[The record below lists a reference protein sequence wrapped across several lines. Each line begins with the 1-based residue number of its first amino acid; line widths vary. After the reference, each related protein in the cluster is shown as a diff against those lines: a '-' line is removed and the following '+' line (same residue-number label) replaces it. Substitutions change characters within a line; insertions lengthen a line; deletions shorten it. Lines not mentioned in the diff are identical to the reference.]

1 VPRSRSTSSCSRFRP
16 DTGSVSGGWD
26 LIIDDDNA
34 TSTRYLS
41 DATDQV
47 RDYLDTLD
55 PGTDHSTVQV
65 DVVPEIGDLSDQIT
79 ESREATAAAA
89 AAQADAAAQIR
100 RVARRLRDEGFSVT
114 DSATLL
120 GVSRGRVSQL
130 LSPKTVTA

>member
-1 VPRSRSTSSCSRFRP
+1 MYT
-16 DTGSVSGGWD
+16 DHHISVHARKWSGGWD

-55 PGTDHSTVQV
+55 PDTDHSTVQV

-130 LSPKTVTA
+130 LSPKTTTA